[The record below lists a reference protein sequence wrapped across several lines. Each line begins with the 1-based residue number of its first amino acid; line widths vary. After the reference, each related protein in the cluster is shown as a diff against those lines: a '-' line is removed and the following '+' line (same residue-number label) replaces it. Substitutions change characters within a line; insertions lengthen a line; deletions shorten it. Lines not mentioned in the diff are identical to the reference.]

1 MKLNWET
8 LGIPGDGGLVI
19 VSHSE
24 EVEDIAGTVPGNSP
38 SQLPRG
44 SQDVA
49 SSAAEDE
56 EEEEEEEEEEVGI
69 EDGVAEDDVKR

>member
-56 EEEEEEEEEEVGI
+56 EEEEEVGI

>member
-49 SSAAEDE
+49 SSAAKD
-56 EEEEEEEEEEVGI
+56 EEEEEEVGI